1 MGEQLQFGEVINCTT
16 DNAQRRISTYR
27 DNAWEMNK
35 EVTYWRFLGVKFRQN
50 CKHNWKISQ
59 TATIFLS
66 FFSFRACILAL
77 QYYGVVTFYEFM
89 PQILNFFQIVS
100 CSVYIQEFS
109 TANLTKIN
117 FLSWCTNYLLWT
129 WSKSSNCKYVLNS
142 KLNIYAVWL
151 PMVLNVRQKLVMQSS
166 NLQLKIVRQVSQRG
180 KECFSS
186 KIYHRLKLQ
195 GDFHK

>member
-117 FLSWCTNYLLWT
+117 FFFSSHIVKKNYWT
-129 WSKSSNCKYVLNS
+129 HKYLRNCL
-142 KLNIYAVWL
+142 
-151 PMVLNVRQKLVMQSS
+151 LNVSSLQILMYQLSPVDLKQKL
-166 NLQLKIVRQVSQRG
+166 QL
-180 KECFSS
+180 
-186 KIYHRLKLQ
+186 
-195 GDFHK
+195 